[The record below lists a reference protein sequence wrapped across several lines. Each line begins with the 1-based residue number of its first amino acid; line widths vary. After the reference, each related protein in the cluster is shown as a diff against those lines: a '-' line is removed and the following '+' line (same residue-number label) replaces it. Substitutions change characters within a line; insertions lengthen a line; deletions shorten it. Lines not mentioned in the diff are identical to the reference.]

1 MAAFRSACICN
12 SIDRC
17 YILRLWHGSI
27 HPDLS
32 LRIQKA
38 VHTFLILLIER
49 RLNSYLYQTNYQ
61 TKRDLPGIYL
71 KAGKYCCHKFWID
84 ILKGFVS
91 NKKGFPQEVPNE
103 FPILMNVNV
112 KVIHALIKSDPPALA

>member
-1 MAAFRSACICN
+1 M
-12 SIDRC
+12 
-17 YILRLWHGSI
+17 
-27 HPDLS
+27 
-32 LRIQKA
+32 
-38 VHTFLILLIER
+38 ILLIER